1 MRIGELAERSG
12 LAASRI
18 RFYEQR
24 GLICAVE
31 RDANGYREYTPE
43 AVLILE
49 IITSAQKAGFSLEE
63 IRRLMPS
70 NLGAWQHDELLAG
83 LKRKVAEIEDLRE
96 RLAQSKAQLLAIIE
110 TIESK
115 PEGLTCDDNKRRVLK
130 RFRKRSASL

>member
-24 GLICAVE
+24 GLISAVV
-31 RDANGYREYTPE
+31 RN
-43 AVLILE
+43 
-49 IITSAQKAGFSLEE
+49 
-63 IRRLMPS
+63 
-70 NLGAWQHDELLAG
+70 
-83 LKRKVAEIEDLRE
+83 
-96 RLAQSKAQLLAIIE
+96 AQLLAIIE